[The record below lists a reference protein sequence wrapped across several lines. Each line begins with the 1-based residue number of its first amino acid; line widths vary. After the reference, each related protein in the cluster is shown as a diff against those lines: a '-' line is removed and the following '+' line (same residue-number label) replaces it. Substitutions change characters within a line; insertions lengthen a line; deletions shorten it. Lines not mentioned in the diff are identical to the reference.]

1 MAEARQPATE
11 LRRPW
16 HGASDS
22 VENPGVVAIRLHRAE
37 VEALMAFRRAAPAS
51 DDQARLWRRLAAL
64 REKRVAMMPPADAAR
79 LPPLPAV
86 PPGALSA
93 WQKLRRRLGLGR
105 G

>member
-16 HGASDS
+16 HGAPDS
-22 VENPGVVAIRLHRAE
+22 IENPGIVAIRLHRAE
-37 VEALMAFRRAAPAS
+37 VEALMAFRRAVAGS
-51 DDQARLWRRLAAL
+51 EDQARLWRRLAAL
-64 REKRVAMMPPADAAR
+64 REKRIAMMPQGDAAR
-79 LPPLPAV
+79 LPALPAV

-93 WQKLRRRLGLGR
+93 WQKLRRRLGLSR